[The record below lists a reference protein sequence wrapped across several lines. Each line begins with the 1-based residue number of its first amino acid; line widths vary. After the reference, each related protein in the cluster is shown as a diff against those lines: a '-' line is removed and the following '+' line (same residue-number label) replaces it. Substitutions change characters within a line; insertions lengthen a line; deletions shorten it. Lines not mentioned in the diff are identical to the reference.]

1 MRRCGVRERSS
12 LATVKTAH
20 ETRDQASLIA
30 FSDSLPVMLM
40 RARES
45 VMSRLRPV
53 LRAHGFTEQQ
63 WRVLRT
69 LNAVDEIEVTVLAE
83 RVFLIPSSLSR
94 ILSDLQDRGLVQ
106 RRRPVG
112 DMRRGLISISQKGRE
127 AIEEATPDLAHEQ
140 AEIAKLYGDTRL
152 ELLRGLLYDLELTI
166 GPPSAAPL
174 ET

>member
-1 MRRCGVRERSS
+1 
-12 LATVKTAH
+12 LATVKTAN
-20 ETRDQASLIA
+20 EASDQASLIA

-69 LNAVDEIEVTVLAE
+69 LNAVEEIEVTLLAE

-94 ILSDLQDRGLVQ
+94 ILSDLHDRGLVQ
-106 RRRPVG
+106 RRRPAE
-112 DMRRGLISISQKGRE
+112 DMRRGLISISPQGRA
-127 AIEEATPDLAHEQ
+127 AIEEATPDLAREQ
-140 AEIAKLYGDTRL
+140 AEIARLYGDARL
-152 ELLRGLLYDLELTI
+152 GLLRGLLHELELTI
-166 GPPSAAPL
+166 GPPSAAP
-174 ET
+174 E